1 MDFHVYTMKDCN
13 QNKRWIQFECPL
25 DNTVSV
31 LQTNTRV
38 SCRKIL
44 RDGSHIII
52 LHHLNQKYHIELET
66 SHHALK
72 VTEVL
77 KANFS
82 IDNK

>member
-1 MDFHVYTMKDCN
+1 MNFHIYTMKGCN
-13 QNKRWIQFECPL
+13 QNKRWIQFESPV

-38 SCRKIL
+38 SWRQIL
-44 RDGSHIII
+44 LDGSHIII
-52 LHHLNQKYHIELET
+52 LNYLDQIYHIELES

-77 KANFS
+77 KANFF
-82 IDNK
+82 NNQ

>member
-1 MDFHVYTMKDCN
+1 MKGCN
-13 QNKRWIQFECPL
+13 QNKRWIQIEGSF
-25 DNTVSV
+25 DDTVSV

-38 SCRKIL
+38 SWRKIL

-52 LHHLNQKYHIELET
+52 LHHLNQIYHIEVET

-77 KANFS
+77 KNIFQ
-82 IDNK
+82 